1 MLWSMEAVPGEEMVA
16 LCDDQG
22 RVVGSAPRSVMR
34 ARNLRHAATGIL
46 VTNSAGEVYVHRRTD
61 TKDVYPGHHDF
72 AAGGVVAA
80 GETPLVCAEREL
92 AEELGISGVPL
103 VPAGETDYADD
114 HVSFHAWLYTVTW
127 DGPIRHQPSEVA
139 WGAWVSRDEVARM
152 IEDPAIPVMP
162 DSIAVWRDVDL
173 LP

>member
-1 MLWSMEAVPGEEMVA
+1 MEAVPGEEMVA

-72 AAGGVVAA
+72 AAVGVVAA
-80 GETPLVCAEREL
+80 VETPLVCAEREL

-103 VPAGETDYADD
+103 VPAGRPTTPTTTSASTPGSTRSPGTDRSAT
-114 HVSFHAWLYTVTW
+114 SPARWRGATGSRVTRW
-127 DGPIRHQPSEVA
+127 PG
-139 WGAWVSRDEVARM
+139 
-152 IEDPAIPVMP
+152 
-162 DSIAVWRDVDL
+162 
-173 LP
+173 